1 MSDNPSAREHPE
13 SEVILDELETGPEAR
28 RVRVYDNKGDFII
41 EVPPE
46 CVITFGYFNPT
57 APSSAPRGG
66 AWEHGPGSIAK
77 GTAMRIRAKGNKDNQ
92 LAVFLGVNGFR
103 DESIKLTRL
112 RERVVIEQNYTD
124 DGEGEVVVN
133 KRQNR
138 QLVAA
143 PEPDTYS

>member
-1 MSDNPSAREHPE
+1 MPDSSGPE
-13 SEVILDELETGPEAR
+13 NEVITDEMETGPEVR

-41 EVPPE
+41 DVPPD
-46 CVITFGYFNPT
+46 CVVTFGYFNPS
-57 APSSAPRGG
+57 PSSFDSSRGG
-66 AWEHGPGSIAK
+66 GWHEGNRNVAK
-77 GTAMRIRAKGNKDNQ
+77 QTAMRIRAKGNKENQ

-112 RERVVIEQNYTD
+112 RERVVIEQNYMD
-124 DGEGEVVVN
+124 DGEGEIVVN
-133 KRQNR
+133 AKSNR

>member
-1 MSDNPSAREHPE
+1 MPSVPD
-13 SEVILDELETGPEAR
+13 SPNEVVIDEMETGPEVR

-41 EVPPE
+41 DVPPE

-57 APSSAPRGG
+57 PSSFNSQRGG
-66 AWEHGPGSIAK
+66 GWDDGHGRNVAK
-77 GTAMRIRAKGNKDNQ
+77 QTALRIRAKGSKENQ

-112 RERVVIEQNYTD
+112 RERVVIEQNYVD
-124 DGEGEVVVN
+124 DGEGEIVVN
-133 KRQNR
+133 KKQNR

>member
-1 MSDNPSAREHPE
+1 MASAPD
-13 SEVILDELETGPEAR
+13 SSTNEVITDELDTGPEAR

-57 APSSAPRGG
+57 APSNAPRGG
-66 AWEHGPGSIAK
+66 SWEHGHGSIAK
-77 GTAMRIRAKGNKDNQ
+77 GTAMRIRAKGNKENQ

-112 RERVVIEQNYTD
+112 RERVVIEQNYVD
-124 DGEGEVVVN
+124 DGEGEIVVN
-133 KRQNR
+133 NRQNR

-143 PEPDTYS
+143 PEPDTYA